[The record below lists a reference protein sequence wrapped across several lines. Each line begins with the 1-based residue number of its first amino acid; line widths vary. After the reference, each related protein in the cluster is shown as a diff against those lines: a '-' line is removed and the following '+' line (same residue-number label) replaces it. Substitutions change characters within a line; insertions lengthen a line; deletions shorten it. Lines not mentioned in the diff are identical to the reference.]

1 MDTHLWRPE
10 LGRFARMINV
20 TDDGAITV
28 DPVIDASLYGTFA
41 FGAYTPDDERV
52 VATMKA
58 VRDRLWC
65 KTEVGGVARYEGDY
79 YHAVSQDLANVPGNP
94 WFICTMWLAL
104 HVVHKAKTVEELQ
117 EAVEILE
124 WVDAHKLP
132 SGVLAEQVNPYT
144 NAPMSVSPLTWS
156 HATVVDVVQS
166 YLEKR
171 EAVERCPTCGGP
183 KRRKIE
189 GYELHETDLTHSH

>member
-1 MDTHLWRPE
+1 MNPLREGLQGERVPAPCT
-10 LGRFARMINV
+10 M
-20 TDDGAITV
+20 
-28 DPVIDASLYGTFA
+28 VI
-41 FGAYTPDDERV
+41 FGAYAADDEKV
-52 VATMKA
+52 VATMRA
-58 VRDRLWC
+58 VKEQLWC
-65 KTEVGGVARYEGDY
+65 KTPVGGVARYQGDY
-79 YHAVSQDLANVPGNP
+79 DHAVSQDKENVPGNP

-104 HVVHKAKTVEELQ
+104 HTIARAKTVAELD
-117 EAVEILE
+117 EAVKILE
-124 WVDAHKLP
+124 WVDSRKLP
-132 SGVLAEQVNPYT
+132 SGVLAEQVNPFT

-189 GYELHETDLTHSH
+189 GYEVNPVES

>member
-1 MDTHLWRPE
+1 
-10 LGRFARMINV
+10 
-20 TDDGAITV
+20 
-28 DPVIDASLYGTFA
+28 
-41 FGAYTPDDERV
+41 
-52 VATMKA
+52 
-58 VRDRLWC
+58 
-65 KTEVGGVARYEGDY
+65 
-79 YHAVSQDLANVPGNP
+79 VPGNP

-124 WVDAHKLP
+124 WVESRKLP

-189 GYELHETDLTHSH
+189 GYERCEEKI